1 MVTNEWYDIKGYEG
15 LYQINKLGE
24 IKTLRSNKIMKYGY
38 TMKGYKQV
46 GLYKNKKCKHLYVH
60 RLVAETFISNPNNL
74 PLVNHKDENKQNN
87 CINNLEWCTNQYNL
101 KYGNTQ
107 KNKKRKVLQY
117 DLYGNFIKEWECI
130 IDIEKILKISNSNI
144 CKVCNG
150 KRNKAGGYIWRYKND

>member
-38 TMKGYKQV
+38 TTKGYKQV

-60 RLVAETFISNPNNL
+60 RLVAETFIPNFNNL
-74 PLVNHKDENKQNN
+74 PLVNHKDENRQNN
-87 CINNLEWCTNQYNL
+87 CVDNLEWCTNQYNL

-130 IDIEKILKISNSNI
+130 IDVEKILKIPNPNI

-150 KRNKAGGYIWRYKND
+150 ERKKAGGYIWRYKND